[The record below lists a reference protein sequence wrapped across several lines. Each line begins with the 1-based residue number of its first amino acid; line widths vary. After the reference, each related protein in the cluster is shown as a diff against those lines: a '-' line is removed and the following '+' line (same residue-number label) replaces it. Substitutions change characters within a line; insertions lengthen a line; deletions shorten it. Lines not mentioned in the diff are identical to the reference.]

1 MFELN
6 LYNHDVEKFTYE
18 LLINILYM
26 SDAFSRTGVLS
37 GRKNWPL
44 WRTDAMAKWPVE
56 VTLTHYRVNSDRL
69 IMLSVTFGHSVIG
82 HLFKF
87 VKNVK
92 LSEKSLPK
100 HCAPLILTR
109 SVFEIILWDKFS
121 QVRFRK
127 RQNWPLRWKIS
138 QWSAQSEGLSS
149 FA

>member
-1 MFELN
+1 MNYWLIYYIWVTLFNELA
-6 LYNHDVEKFTYE
+6 YFRAEK
-18 LLINILYM
+18 
-26 SDAFSRTGVLS
+26 D
-37 GRKNWPL
+37 WPL
-44 WRTDAMAKWPVE
+44 WRTDALAKWRLE
-56 VTLTHYRVNSDRL
+56 VTLTHFRVNSDRL
-69 IMLSVTFGHSVIG
+69 FMVSVTFGHSVIG
-82 HLFKF
+82 YLFKF

-92 LSEKSLPK
+92 LCEKSLPK
-100 HCAPLILTR
+100 QRAPLILTR